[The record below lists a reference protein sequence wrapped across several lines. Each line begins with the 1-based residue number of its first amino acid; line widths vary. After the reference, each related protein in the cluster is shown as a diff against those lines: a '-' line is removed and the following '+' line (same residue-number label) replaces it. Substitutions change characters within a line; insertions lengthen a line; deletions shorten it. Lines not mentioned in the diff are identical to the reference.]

1 MRLKSAQPSGCD
13 LTNSRV
19 DAACH
24 LQSYGRLA
32 AWSNHQPIAQIFKFC
47 RLTQN
52 FAMLGRVYA
61 RSKAEASAIACAS
74 AFQVDT
80 LVAIVFGLTNNQGV
94 VQ

>member
-13 LTNSRV
+13 LTNSRL

-24 LQSYGRLA
+24 LQPYGRLA
-32 AWSNHQPIAQIFKFC
+32 AWSDHQPIAQIRKFC
-47 RLTQN
+47 RLTKN
-52 FAMLGRVYA
+52 FAVLGRVYA
-61 RSKAEASAIACAS
+61 RSKAGASAIAYAP

-94 VQ
+94 VL